1 MAPLSKEQQVSIIR
15 RLSFMDT
22 ELADI
27 KAYKQL
33 DYDQYQQDRKSRR
46 DVERMIENLI
56 NACLDIAKILLS
68 GEDREVPATY
78 RQVFIQLGEAGILD
92 KDLALALAEIVR
104 TRNVLAHQYLD
115 IKWELVKDFLT
126 TGVSAIEQFRSQ
138 VERQLITVQ
147 EQWEV

>member
-1 MAPLSKEQQVSIIR
+1 MAPISKEQQVSIIR
-15 RLSFMDT
+15 RLSFMET

-33 DYDQYQQDRKSRR
+33 DYSQYQQDRKSRR

-56 NACLDIAKILLS
+56 NASLDIAKILLS
-68 GEDREVPATY
+68 GDDREVPATY

-126 TGVSAIEQFRSQ
+126 TGVSAIEQFRRQ
-138 VERQLITVQ
+138 VERQLIAVQ
-147 EQWEV
+147 ERSQV